1 MVPNE
6 VFNLKLKPHEFSVL
20 CYILKCCDKTKTC
33 YPSIMTIANACSISE
48 NTARKCV
55 NNLCERNII
64 SKSGGFAVG
73 KFGKIQPAPYIFSLN
88 SDFYDI
94 GFAVTT
100 SLNTTQIMHLTLAR
114 NAVPLCKFCAT
125 PLHLLHHSPSRFAP

>member
-1 MVPNE
+1 MTNFFMVPNE
-6 VFNLKLKPHEFSVL
+6 VFDLNLKPHEFSVL

-73 KFGKIQPAPYIFSLN
+73 KFGKIQRTEEYKCMCKEFKEQIADP
-88 SDFYDI
+88 DFE
-94 GFAVTT
+94 GFCHCMLYYK
-100 SLNTTQIMHLTLAR
+100 S
-114 NAVPLCKFCAT
+114 KD
-125 PLHLLHHSPSRFAP
+125 

>member
-1 MVPNE
+1 MTNFFIVPNE
-6 VFNLKLKPHEFSVL
+6 VFDLNLKPHEFSVL

-33 YPSIMTIANACSISE
+33 YPSIKTIANACSISE

-55 NNLCERNII
+55 KNLCERNII

-94 GFAVTT
+94 GFCRDNLVEHYA
-100 SLNTTQIMHLTLAR
+100 NNAPAPCTQR
-114 NAVPLCKFCAT
+114 ST
-125 PLHLLHHSPSRFAP
+125 PL